1 MRVREDDFYTMGN
14 IDTIDIIPSIRTMGD
29 GRWRGGEK
37 GEGRV
42 EGEGREER
50 KVVEGAYKI
59 AKHPLMHHTSYD
71 YLG

>member
-37 GEGRV
+37 GEGR
-42 EGEGREER
+42 G
-50 KVVEGAYKI
+50 
-59 AKHPLMHHTSYD
+59 
-71 YLG
+71 